1 MFIATID
8 GGTTNSRVYIWQD
21 SRIIS
26 QATRHIGVRNTA
38 IDNSNQKL
46 MQAIHDALLEALNA
60 VNITE
65 KDLDAILASGM
76 LTSNVGIMEI
86 PHITAPVTIN
96 ELSESIRVRKI
107 PEIAEKPILFIP
119 GIKNIADQ
127 DITSD
132 NIADMDIMRGEET
145 EAAGLAE
152 YYPLQG
158 LSVLILPGSHNKY
171 IFMRDQQILGCI
183 TTIAGELLNSMT
195 FDTILADSV
204 GRGFAEAFNQH
215 AFLRGVEYVKKFGF
229 GHAGFLT
236 RIADLFGG
244 YNYNQAQNYLLGLL
258 LGDDFTSIC
267 KNQYFDLRRASFIV
281 CGKPVMQSG
290 YACLLEHEGWK
301 YTLVPQNKQ
310 EALAGYGAVS
320 LAKRHHLL

>member
-1 MFIATID
+1 
-8 GGTTNSRVYIWQD
+8 
-21 SRIIS
+21 
-26 QATRHIGVRNTA
+26 
-38 IDNSNQKL
+38 
-46 MQAIHDALLEALNA
+46 
-60 VNITE
+60 
-65 KDLDAILASGM
+65 
-76 LTSNVGIMEI
+76 
-86 PHITAPVTIN
+86 
-96 ELSESIRVRKI
+96 
-107 PEIAEKPILFIP
+107 
-119 GIKNIADQ
+119 
-127 DITSD
+127 
-132 NIADMDIMRGEET
+132 MRGEET

-244 YNYNQAQNYLLGLL
+244 YNYNHSKL
-258 LGDDFTSIC
+258 FTRI
-267 KNQYFDLRRASFIV
+267 IT
-281 CGKPVMQSG
+281 
-290 YACLLEHEGWK
+290 W
-301 YTLVPQNKQ
+301 
-310 EALAGYGAVS
+310 
-320 LAKRHHLL
+320 

>member
-46 MQAIHDALLEALNA
+46 MQAIHDALFEALNT

-96 ELSESIRVRKI
+96 ELSESITVRKI

-119 GIKNIADQ
+119 GIKISL
-127 DITSD
+127 IKTLHR
-132 NIADMDIMRGEET
+132 II
-145 EAAGLAE
+145 
-152 YYPLQG
+152 LQIWI
-158 LSVLILPGSHNKY
+158 S
-171 IFMRDQQILGCI
+171 
-183 TTIAGELLNSMT
+183 
-195 FDTILADSV
+195 
-204 GRGFAEAFNQH
+204 
-215 AFLRGVEYVKKFGF
+215 
-229 GHAGFLT
+229 
-236 RIADLFGG
+236 
-244 YNYNQAQNYLLGLL
+244 
-258 LGDDFTSIC
+258 
-267 KNQYFDLRRASFIV
+267 
-281 CGKPVMQSG
+281 
-290 YACLLEHEGWK
+290 
-301 YTLVPQNKQ
+301 
-310 EALAGYGAVS
+310 
-320 LAKRHHLL
+320 